1 MSDGITRRN
10 LLKSTLAALPAV
22 TLLPRAWA
30 RGAAAANAAET
41 AQSSA
46 AAAATGGWS
55 EFFHD
60 DFSKLPDGWLTEP
73 IGQLNSAIQENHW
86 IAARACP
93 HGAWSNGVA
102 DLDSWF
108 VSSEDGASYMQQ
120 QIDHPRVGAKSVL
133 ITGDD
138 DWGDYAVEALVKPL
152 ALDGTAGIAFRYH
165 TNREYYAFQL
175 VDGATAQFAIQH
187 PIAAKLRVADWE
199 TIASAPFA
207 YNVERYYKLR
217 VEAQGSQ
224 LRAFIDSNKVL
235 EISDDKLPMG
245 KVGICADIPAR
256 FENFRVEVTSVARG
270 AADARIAARDRDLAA
285 LRNSNPQPRLWKK
298 FDTPGFGAGSSV
310 RFGDLDGDGVPE
322 MLIVQNIPTVVA
334 DAFDTISCLTAVTL
348 DGKILWQSGRPDPR
362 NGLLTNDNPVQIHDV
377 DGDGRSEVVT
387 IRDFKL
393 QILDGHTGEVLHWI
407 WMPKAPGP
415 DVYSSQLRPYELL
428 WGDSLAF
435 VNVSGDPARRDIL
448 VKNRYSHFWIFNNKL
463 EFLWEGTG
471 QTGHFPFPYDVG
483 GYDRI
488 AIGYSLWDHTGKR
501 LWTHDTDYQDHADS
515 VAVGNFS
522 GVEGTEPR
530 AYYAASDEGFLMF
543 DDQGNVLKQILLGHG
558 QCSSIGKFRPD
569 LPGLQYALITF
580 HWNPGIV
587 TFLDWQGNILT
598 QGEPIHNGSK
608 MLPVNWRGDGQ
619 ELVLLSADAKYGGMI
634 DGHLQRAVM
643 FPDDGH
649 PALCAQP
656 IDLTGDARDEV
667 IVWDQN
673 SVWIYTQDRPFT
685 GAKIYEP
692 VRNPW
697 YNQSNYSAIVSLPN
711 WKDFRG

>member
-1 MSDGITRRN
+1 MSVQFTRRH

-22 TLLPRAWA
+22 TLLPRSWA
-30 RGAAAANAAET
+30 VADADAAAPP
-41 AQSSA
+41 AQFPAPSS
-46 AAAATGGWS
+46 GNWL

-60 DFSKLPDGWLTEP
+60 DFSKLPAGWLTEP

-86 IAARACP
+86 IASRAWP

-108 VSSEDGASYMQQ
+108 VSSEDGKSYMQQ

-133 ITGDD
+133 ITGEEE
-138 DWGDYAVEALVKPL
+138 WGDYASEALVKPL
-152 ALDGTAGIAFRYH
+152 ALDGTAGLAFRYH
-165 TNREYYAFQL
+165 TNREYYLFAL
-175 VDGATAQFAIQH
+175 AGGASAQILLQH
-187 PIAAKLRVADWE
+187 PIAEKLREADWE
-199 TIASAPFA
+199 TLSSAPFP

-224 LRAFIDSNKVL
+224 IRAFIDGNKIL
-235 EISDDKLPMG
+235 EISNAKLPMG

-256 FENFRVEVTSVARG
+256 FKEFRVEVTASGREATE
-270 AADARIAARDRDLAA
+270 ARIGKRDHDLVA
-285 LRNSNPQPRLWKK
+285 LRDSNPQPRLWKK
-298 FDTPGFGAGSSV
+298 LDTPGFGAGSAV

-322 MLIVQNIPTVVA
+322 MLFVQNIPTVVA

-387 IRDFKL
+387 VRDFTL
-393 QILDGHTGEVLHWI
+393 QILDGRTGEILRWI
-407 WMPKAPGP
+407 WMPKAPPP
-415 DVYSSQLRPYELL
+415 DSYSSQLHPYELL
-428 WGDSLAF
+428 WGDSVAF
-435 VNVSGDPARRDIL
+435 VNVSGDPARHDIM
-448 VKNRYSHFWIFNNKL
+448 VKDRYSHFWIFNNKL
-463 EFLWEGTG
+463 ELLWTGTG

-483 GYDRI
+483 GFDRI
-488 AIGYSLWDHTGKR
+488 AIGYSLWDHTGKE
-501 LWTHDTDYQDHADS
+501 LWTHDTDYKDHADC

-543 DDQGNVLKQILLGHG
+543 DDKGNVLKQILLGHG
-558 QCSSIGKFRPD
+558 QCASVGKFRPD
-569 LPGLQYALITF
+569 LPGLQYSIITF

-587 TFLDWQGNILT
+587 TFLDWQGNILE

-619 ELVLLSADAKYGGMI
+619 EFVLLSGDPKYGGMI

-649 PALCAQP
+649 PTLCCQP
-656 IDLTGDARDEV
+656 IDLTGDARDE
-667 IVWDQN
+667 IVLWDQN
-673 SVWIYTQDRPFT
+673 SVWIYTQDRPFA
-685 GAKIYEP
+685 GARIYAP
-692 VRNPW
+692 IRNPW
-697 YNQSNYSAIVSLPN
+697 YNQSNYSAIVSLPR
-711 WKDFRG
+711 WQDVRG